1 MAPLARTED
10 RRYVRMMTEKP
21 LVRVVTETEDG
32 GIAWFSLIVEGL
44 LGSWPSNPE
53 KSKVFAVV
61 YDDCDVERARISVRS
76 LIAARRLR
84 LAIVER
90 ASTMLATEVNQWH
103 ESSRWGEL
111 YERRQR
117 G

>member
-1 MAPLARTED
+1 MSRT
-10 RRYVRMMTEKP
+10 RTARMMTEKP
-21 LVRVVTETEDG
+21 LVRVVTETEYR
-32 GIAWFSLIVEGL
+32 GIAWFSLIVEL
-44 LGSWPSNPE
+44 LFGSWPSNPE
-53 KSKVFAVV
+53 KSAVFVVV

-90 ASTMLATEVNQWH
+90 ASTMSTTEVNEWH
-103 ESSRWGEL
+103 ENSRWGEL
-111 YERRQR
+111 QEHRQR